1 MSYQVSARKYRPQK
15 FGEVL
20 GQEHITTT
28 LRNALERGRLA
39 HAYLLTGPRGV
50 GKTTTARLI
59 AKAVNCLNPEGIEPC
74 DKCSSCTAIKDGR
87 LLDIIEIDAAS
98 NRGIEDV
105 RALKES
111 VNFAPSVAKY
121 KVYIIDEVHMLTK
134 ESFNAFLKTLEE
146 PPERVIFIFATTDIH
161 KVPITIISRCQR
173 LDFRR
178 LPIEV
183 IKAGLSG
190 IAENEDISIDD
201 KTLTLLAKKADGGM
215 RDAESFF
222 DQSVSFCGNNVDFNE
237 VIRLFNFIDEDVY
250 FDITNA
256 ILKRDFAAVIN
267 ISAMIYKNGWSH
279 IEFLNGLL
287 EHFRN
292 LMVVKNTG
300 NSSLIEAAEVHKQNY
315 LEVSSHFTDGDLLR
329 IMNYLVKTT
338 GEIRFSSDIKVK
350 TEVVLLQ
357 LAGFAGSMTIS
368 DLIKGNISQ
377 EKKSPDLKFEAQTEV
392 PVKKEDPAEYE
403 NISQTHSSERSVS
416 DAPVTVSEPDPE
428 KSAAETGSS
437 DSGYTE
443 SIVNDTDDSINYGAA
458 EPKAA
463 FSGSE
468 LTTDDFLRIWP
479 DLDKSLARDFIA
491 GPFAGETKPLSYGN
505 GILKIELTPKAYA
518 NSGLLNGF
526 IKRLEGRLNETLGK
540 SVTVNYDLGT
550 TSDPEESDNSG
561 HSFFKTVTSRSKVE
575 IPDVKREEMN
585 PVVKYVIE
593 ELGGEEIF

>member
-28 LRNALERGRLA
+28 LRNALERGRVA

-59 AKAVNCLNPEGIEPC
+59 AKAVNCLNPAGIEPC
-74 DKCSSCTAIKDGR
+74 DQCSSCTAIKEGR

-146 PPERVIFIFATTDIH
+146 PPARVIFIFATTDIH

-183 IKAGLSG
+183 IKSGLMG
-190 IAENEDISIDD
+190 IAENEGISIDD
-201 KTLTLLAKKADGGM
+201 KTLTLIAKKADGGM

-256 ILKRDFAAVIN
+256 ILKRDFAAIID
-267 ISAMIYKNGWSH
+267 ISATIYKNGWSH
-279 IEFLNGLL
+279 FEFLNGLL

-300 NSSLIEAAEVHKQNY
+300 NTALIEAAEVHKQNY
-315 LEVSSHFTDGDLLR
+315 LEVSSHFSDGDLLR

-338 GEIRFSSDIKVK
+338 GEIRFASDIKVK
-350 TEVVLLQ
+350 SEVVLLQ
-357 LAGFAGSMTIS
+357 LAGFTGSMTIS
-368 DLIKGNISQ
+368 DLLKGNITQ
-377 EKKSPDLKFEAQTEV
+377 EKKTPDLRNEEYRK
-392 PVKKEDPAEYE
+392 PVFKPE
-403 NISQTHSSERSVS
+403 NRENNVKT
-416 DAPVTVSEPDPE
+416 E
-428 KSAAETGSS
+428 KSLQNPNNNHPESQGSS
-437 DSGYTE
+437 MWSDDRITLPDNTAK
-443 SIVNDTDDSINYGAA
+443 VNDSPVEYNASSATAEIKSPEISIESFIN
-458 EPKAA
+458 
-463 FSGSE
+463 
-468 LTTDDFLRIWP
+468 LWP
-479 DLDKSLARDFIA
+479 ELDKSFTRDMIA
-491 GPFAGETKPLSYGN
+491 GPFAGQTKPHSYSN
-505 GILKIELTPKAYA
+505 GTLKIELTPKAYSY
-518 NSGLLNGF
+518 SGILPGF
-526 IKRLEGRLNETLGK
+526 IRKLEVRLNELLNLQ
-540 SVTVNYDLGT
+540 VTVIYDVAPARENTGE
-550 TSDPEESDNSG
+550 DHSG
-561 HSFFKTVTSRSKVE
+561 HGFFKTITAKSKID
-575 IPDVKREEMN
+575 IPDIKREESN
-585 PVVKYVIE
+585 PVAKYIIE
-593 ELGGEEIF
+593 ELGGEEIY